1 MRAAAD
7 HDSFPWHCLYFLPL
21 PHGHGSLRPTFGIR
35 RRRRR
40 GSSRCRPCRP
50 WRPPHRDVR
59 HRRARFGVVGVLEL
73 DVLEMAA
80 LLLDLLGGFLEL
92 LRRLD
97 LHVHHDA
104 RDFLLDRVEH
114 RGEQLERFALVF
126 LLRVLLRIAA
136 QVDALAQVIQRGQV
150 LAPVRSSS
158 AA

>member
-21 PHGHGSLRPTFGIR
+21 PHGHGSLRPTFGIAAGAAVGHRAADHVGRGGR
-35 RRRRR
+35 RN
-40 GSSRCRPCRP
+40 
-50 WRPPHRDVR
+50 RDVR

-136 QVDALAQVIQRGQV
+136 QVDALAQVIERGQV
-150 LAPVRSSS
+150 LAPGGRPS